1 MRSRGRLSS
10 LLLLVSRPLLDLILL
25 LLLIRV
31 SDPGSSSLLHDPF
44 IVGVSSVVSGERVGS
59 SS

>member
-10 LLLLVSRPLLDLILL
+10 LLLLVSRPLLDLVLL
-25 LLLIRV
+25 LLKLV
-31 SDPGSSSLLHDPF
+31 SDPGFSSLLHDPF
-44 IVGVSSVVSGERVGS
+44 IVGVSSVVGGERVGS